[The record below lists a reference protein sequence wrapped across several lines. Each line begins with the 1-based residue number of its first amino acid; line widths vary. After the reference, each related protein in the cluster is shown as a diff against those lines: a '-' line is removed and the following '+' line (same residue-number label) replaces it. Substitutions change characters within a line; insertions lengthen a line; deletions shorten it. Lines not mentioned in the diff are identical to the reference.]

1 MPWAGHLVS
10 AHSDQRLAP
19 CELAENPA
27 WHLFSILSSF
37 LPVLPDGTKYH
48 LTLPTALYTQ
58 GFCFLLH
65 PACNYSPNGQIDG
78 SIIRVIIVRI
88 GQQHQ
93 AISCPSICQLC
104 ALIEMRGLRKKN
116 ISFFIIANYPLHT
129 ALYFLHSV

>member
-1 MPWAGHLVS
+1 M
-10 AHSDQRLAP
+10 
-19 CELAENPA
+19 PA
-27 WHLFSILSSF
+27 WHLFSTLSAV

-48 LTLPTALYTQ
+48 HTLPIALYTQ

-88 GQQHQ
+88 GHQHQ

-104 ALIEMRGLRKKN
+104 ALIEMQGLQRK
-116 ISFFIIANYPLHT
+116 ISHFSLLLIILY
-129 ALYFLHSV
+129 ALPSTSYILLSAFPRLLAIKCQKYGLK